1 MAEVDVFGRRGDRI
15 ANGAA
20 LASSGQHR
28 MLPSDM
34 CTPRSARNRRT
45 DRPSRRRRDS
55 TAALPRLRRDGRR
68 TGRLVPPV
76 VGEHHV
82 FCAAVVRRLRRAV
95 CPSDGQDTLC
105 GACASER
112 RSWDRV
118 RAVLRYDRHSRHLVL
133 GLKHS
138 DRTHLAGRSGAGCTA
153 PEAKSSPMPTFLC
166 RCHCIGPG
174 SFGVATTRRRCRPCR
189 SARPECPRSR
199 PTGWF
204 GGGAHRYKAVSGRR
218 RGRAMSAAP
227 SRSGPAGVSPGS
239 GWLLSTM

>member
-1 MAEVDVFGRRGDRI
+1 MHPSAT
-15 ANGAA
+15 
-20 LASSGQHR
+20 LAT
-28 MLPSDM
+28 LVSD
-34 CTPRSARNRRT
+34 
-45 DRPSRRRRDS
+45 
-55 TAALPRLRRDGRR
+55 
-68 TGRLVPPV
+68 RLVRIGRAVVDGVLPPRCLGC
-76 VGEHHV
+76 GEPIGEPDALCGRCWASIT
-82 FCAAVVRRLRRAV
+82 FFAPPWCAACGA
-95 CPSDGQDTLC
+95 PFAHPMGEDALC

-174 SFGVATTRRRCRPCR
+174 SFGVATTRRRCWPWR
-189 SARPECPRSR
+189 SARPEGPRSR